1 MARGYL
7 GAYLAPLLP
16 TFTEPD
22 VIEVAVNAD
31 GSVWIDRAGQ
41 VHMAPVHGVRVSAAD
56 LAQAIANDAQQ
67 SLTDQKPIVS
77 TSIRA
82 EGLDLRVQI
91 VRPPAVQGSTVLS
104 FRVTRE
110 LQARQEPKPF
120 KLLRTLDKSLEEERR
135 DRLKAISALAETDT
149 DAFLQAVITERLN
162 VVISGGT
169 STGKTELGRRL
180 MWMLDPAE
188 RVITIE
194 DALELRPALPNLVSL
209 IASRDPAR
217 ENSADALLRACLRL
231 RPDRIILG
239 ELRGSEAATFLAAIN
254 TGHSGSFTTLH
265 ADSADKA
272 LDRLALM
279 VMETGT
285 RLSYP
290 EVSRYIA
297 GAIDVIIQ
305 TGRVGDERGIMEIA
319 FPRTAD

>member
-169 STGKTELGRRL
+169 
-180 MWMLDPAE
+180 
-188 RVITIE
+188 
-194 DALELRPALPNLVSL
+194 
-209 IASRDPAR
+209 
-217 ENSADALLRACLRL
+217 
-231 RPDRIILG
+231 
-239 ELRGSEAATFLAAIN
+239 
-254 TGHSGSFTTLH
+254 
-265 ADSADKA
+265 
-272 LDRLALM
+272 
-279 VMETGT
+279 
-285 RLSYP
+285 
-290 EVSRYIA
+290 
-297 GAIDVIIQ
+297 
-305 TGRVGDERGIMEIA
+305 
-319 FPRTAD
+319 

>member
-7 GAYLAPLLP
+7 GAYMAPLLP
-16 TFTEPD
+16 IFQQPD
-22 VIEVAVNAD
+22 VIEVAVNSD

-41 VHMAPVHGVRVSAAD
+41 VHMAPGEGVMVAAAD
-56 LAQAIANDAQQ
+56 LAQAIANEAQQ
-67 SLTDQKPIVS
+67 SLTEQKPIVS

-82 EGLDLRVQI
+82 DGLDLRVQI
-91 VRPPAVQGSTVLS
+91 VRPPAVEGGTVLS
-104 FRVTRE
+104 FRVTRA
-110 LQARQEPKPF
+110 LQARREPKPF
-120 KLLRTLDKSLEEERR
+120 KLLRKLETSLEEERR
-135 DRLKAISALAETDT
+135 ARLKAISALATTDT
-149 DAFLQAVITERLN
+149 DAFLQAVIDERLN
-162 VVISGGT
+162 AVISGGT

-180 MWMLDPAE
+180 MWMLDSAE
-188 RVITIE
+188 RVVTIE

-217 ENSADALLRACLRL
+217 ENSADALLRASLRL

-239 ELRGSEAATFLAAIN
+239 ELRGAEAATFLAAIN

-305 TGRVGDERGIMEIA
+305 TGRIGDARGIMEIA
-319 FPRTAD
+319 FPRAAP